1 MIVDQLDCGEKISG
15 EFVVAR
21 GDATEMLEFVEEA
34 RSRTWGREFH
44 QSSGNL
50 SAHCGALALAPKRPE
65 TRRRAV
71 PIALDAVFGRHSISS
86 GARNR
91 EFSGLKP

>member
-65 TRRRAV
+65 TRRRQSQLRWMRFLVGTAFQV
-71 PIALDAVFGRHSISS
+71 ALGTGNFLG
-86 GARNR
+86 
-91 EFSGLKP
+91 